1 MLYVLFDRWNN
12 VEFICYFHHSVFHLM
27 GAFERDQWIV
37 VELEA
42 KLSIILILYSKAYFS
57 TFRSIGLLH
66 I

>member
-12 VEFICYFHHSVFHLM
+12 IVFICYFHHSMFHLM

-42 KLSIILILYSKAYFS
+42 MLSITLILYSKAYFS
-57 TFRSIGLLH
+57 TLRPIGLLH